1 MKVRDLRRII
11 QEELVSVLAEN
22 AHTKE
27 EEEEEKE
34 TKEKETKEKEITPTK
49 PQPRRKIGREDIPKE
64 SPTPAKAY
72 KSLKETEKELVNKI
86 TQRFLKL
93 KK

>member
-1 MKVRDLRRII
+1 MKVSDLRRII
-11 QEELVSVLAEN
+11 QEELASVLAEN
-22 AHTKE
+22 APA
-27 EEEEEKE
+27 
-34 TKEKETKEKEITPTK
+34 KEKETKEKEKTPTK

-64 SPTPAKAY
+64 SPTPAKA
-72 KSLKETEKELVNKI
+72 KTSLKETEKELVNKI